1 VLRFKDFFYFK
12 ENILDLLEKTINL
25 IGQLDYKAMDEAQ
38 KRLDYLL
45 KPPGSLGKLEDI
57 AKKLAGITGKIKNEI
72 KKKTIIVF
80 GGDNGV
86 YEEKVASF
94 PQEVST
100 LVGETMLTGLS
111 GVAVL
116 ARHAK
121 AKLKVVDLGIKGDI
135 KHPDLINKK
144 IKRGT
149 GNIAKGPAM
158 TREDAIK
165 AIETGIDITNQA
177 IDEGAN
183 LIGTGEIGIANT
195 TTSSAVL
202 YAFTNANLD
211 DLVGRGAGLSD
222 EGLTLKKQIVKKAVE
237 LNKPDINDPIDV
249 MAKVGG
255 FDIAGLTGCYLACAA
270 RRVPVV
276 IDGFIA
282 GVAAIA
288 AIKVKNEAKDF
299 MLPSHVT
306 AEPGG
311 ILISKILG
319 LEPMLLM
326 NMRLGEG
333 TGCALA
339 FNIIEAA
346 TVIMNDMGTFGDIGM

>member
-1 VLRFKDFFYFK
+1 
-12 ENILDLLEKTINL
+12 
-25 IGQLDYKAMDEAQ
+25 
-38 KRLDYLL
+38 
-45 KPPGSLGKLEDI
+45 
-57 AKKLAGITGKIKNEI
+57 
-72 KKKTIIVF
+72 
-80 GGDNGV
+80 
-86 YEEKVASF
+86 
-94 PQEVST
+94 
-100 LVGETMLTGLS
+100 
-111 GVAVL
+111 
-116 ARHAK
+116 
-121 AKLKVVDLGIKGDI
+121 
-135 KHPDLINKK
+135 
-144 IKRGT
+144 
-149 GNIAKGPAM
+149 
-158 TREDAIK
+158 
-165 AIETGIDITNQA
+165 
-177 IDEGAN
+177 
-183 LIGTGEIGIANT
+183 
-195 TTSSAVL
+195 
-202 YAFTNANLD
+202 
-211 DLVGRGAGLSD
+211 
-222 EGLTLKKQIVKKAVE
+222 
-237 LNKPDINDPIDV
+237 